1 VQSPTAN
8 ASATRSAPRASR
20 SSAYFVNGKQPN
32 PFLSPSSP
40 SASIHA
46 EARGDVINNDTDWTK
61 KKISHASLVQDTAL
75 TNGHPSK
82 RHATLPTRGAAGG
95 EPVVA
100 RRRNLRGKIG
110 AIGAVV
116 VRERHGL
123 ARDVAVQVVAFEGI
137 SLDCFLILRTGFS
150 LHMGS
155 RVETRR
161 RFHNLRINTAFNLC
175 ASPAARRAR
184 AGSLSAGN
192 ANQ

>member
-46 EARGDVINNDTDWTK
+46 EARGVTNNDTDWTK
-61 KKISHASLVQDTAL
+61 KKISHASSVQDTAL

-82 RHATLPTRGAAGG
+82 RDATLPTRGAAGG

-100 RRRNLRGKIG
+100 RRRNLRGEIG

-123 ARDVAVQVVAFEGI
+123 ARDVAVKVVAFEGK
-137 SLDCFLILRTGFS
+137 SLDRFLILRTGVS

-161 RFHNLRINTAFNLC
+161 RFHNLRINTALNLC
-175 ASPAARRAR
+175 ASPATRRAG